1 MANSFQHILVYGIGG
16 VGGYFGGLL
25 AHGINGGPAGGTQVH
40 FIARGEHLRAI
51 QEKGLILKTADG
63 QTLRCIPNTAS
74 DDPTPLPMV
83 DLVLLCVKGYDLSGA
98 LHAIR
103 DKVTPSTVILPLM
116 NGADVADRVRGQLD
130 RGIILPTCVYVSSRI
145 TAPGEVTQMG
155 PAGRI
160 LTGNRTGRRDLYPE
174 DLLMLALKAGWN
186 VEWLEKPEEAVW
198 KKYLFIAPFALVT
211 ASRDLTIG
219 GVLKDPEARK
229 ELLAVMDEV
238 MAVSAS
244 RGVLLSEEVRETTL
258 QTAAAFPEETKTSF
272 QRDVESGRGR
282 NERDLLGDTLVRF
295 GREEGIPTPVIEKIL
310 DKLEK

>member
-1 MANSFQHILVYGIGG
+1 

-25 AHGINGGPAGGTQVH
+25 AQGLNKGPAGGPQVH

-63 QTLRCIPNTAS
+63 QTRRCLPNTAS

-83 DLVLLCVKGYDLSGA
+83 DLVLLCVKGYDLAGA

-103 DKVTPSTVILPLM
+103 EKVTPSTVILSLM
-116 NGADVADRVRGQLD
+116 NGVDVAERVRRQLD
-130 RGIILPTCVYVSSRI
+130 KGVILPTCVYVSSRI
-145 TAPGEVTQMG
+145 SAPGEVTQMG

-174 DLLMLALKAGWN
+174 ELLKLALKAGWN

-211 ASRDLTIG
+211 ASRGLTIG
-219 GVLKDPEARK
+219 GVLKDPEARG

-244 RGVLLSEEVRETTL
+244 RGTPLSEEVREATL
-258 QTAAAFPEETKTSF
+258 QTAASFPEETKTSF
-272 QRDVESGRGR
+272 QRDVESGRSQ
-282 NERDLLGDTLVRF
+282 NERDLLGDTLVRL
-295 GREEGIPTPVIEKIL
+295 GREGGVPTPMIEKIL
-310 DKLEK
+310 GKLEK